1 MNRNFI
7 SVFIRAINNKL
18 FSLKGRANRKEYVI
32 FYVFE
37 CVVFTPFLILE
48 KNNGMTPLL
57 IIILGICVLVHV
69 FAHTSL
75 LVRRLHD
82 LNFSGWWFFLS
93 LIFSPVVFLI
103 LCFIKGNKDNNKYG
117 EPPKG

>member
-1 MNRNFI
+1 MNKSFI
-7 SVFIRAINNKL
+7 SVFISTITNKL
-18 FSLKGRANRKEYVI
+18 FSFKGRANRKEYII
-32 FYVFE
+32 FYIFE
-37 CVVFTPFLILE
+37 CMIFTPFLILE
-48 KNNGMTPLL
+48 KNNGITPLL
-57 IIILGICVLVHV
+57 IIILVICVLVHV

-82 LNFSGWWFFLS
+82 LNFSGWWFLLS

-117 EPPKG
+117 KPQKD